1 MLRIALYSVL
11 YLMSYQILRKKSTV
25 YFFPK
30 SFVLLKTKNLW
41 PVGVA
46 GIGKSFRRSVATDG
60 SFKWNYPAEGVA
72 TNVVGAQGETSPSKI
87 WVEARNCS
95 CNFWVVRDARPERR
109 GDFPLKK
116 MS

>member
-30 SFVLLKTKNLW
+30 SFVLLKTQSLW

-72 TNVVGAQGETSPSKI
+72 KDRLRAV
-87 WVEARNCS
+87 ARG
-95 CNFWVVRDARPERR
+95 RLPTQKYELTPEIALAIS
-109 GDFPLKK
+109 G
-116 MS
+116 